1 MKANEDRIRRSEY
14 VIYHGEHGRR
24 GQEGLKSRGSKL
36 AGAFGI
42 YPSAY
47 PERGLSGVRERV
59 RRVIRLEITSWS
71 GNRASA
77 KTPFQNY
84 RIIPR
89 AREYS
94 PGQRK

>member
-1 MKANEDRIRRSEY
+1 MD
-14 VIYHGEHGRR
+14 
-24 GQEGLKSRGSKL
+24 GQESLKSRGSKL

-47 PERGLSGVRERV
+47 PERGLSGGVYERV

-77 KTPFQNY
+77 KTPFRNY
-84 RIIPR
+84 RIIPH
-89 AREYS
+89 EHS
-94 PGQRK
+94 PADENNGED